1 MKPMKDMTQPTLSSI
16 QSRVASL
23 ENIPSAPAILLHVLK
38 QLEQPTEAVDVQR
51 LIDFVGHDKAIVA
64 QILRVAN
71 SPIFGQ
77 RQRINSIRGA
87 VMNLGLA
94 RMRDIALS
102 CSLLELGNVSPLV
115 DSTALWEHSLACA
128 LVSRKLA
135 RRLCYRDP
143 ERAYLAGL
151 LHDIGILVNMMLMP
165 DEYGNVIETA
175 TCMRREV
182 VSVEQELLGFTHAV
196 TGEFLANAWHLSEY
210 VSEAVRR
217 HHDPERASL
226 DAELVSIV
234 SVADRLTHLA
244 GLGLSPIEQRDRNC
258 FELPAWQV
266 LTRVNAQA
274 LAMDLAWFSFE
285 LESYVK
291 EVRTIVGVLF
301 RS

>member
-1 MKPMKDMTQPTLSSI
+1 MTQPILSSI

-38 QLEQPTEAVDVQR
+38 QLEQPTESVDVQR
-51 LIDFVGHDKAIVA
+51 LIDVIAHDKAIVA

-71 SPIFGQ
+71 SPLFGQ
-77 RQRINSIRGA
+77 RQRINSVRGA

-102 CSLLELGNVSPLV
+102 CSMMELGSVSPLV
-115 DSTALWEHSLACA
+115 DATALWEHSLACA

-135 RRLCYRDP
+135 RRLSYRDP

-151 LHDIGILVNMMLMP
+151 LHDIGILVNMMLIP
-165 DEYGNVIETA
+165 EEYREVIESA
-175 TCMRREV
+175 ASLRKEV
-182 VSVEQELLGFTHAV
+182 VAVEQELLGFTHAI
-196 TGEFLANAWHLSEY
+196 TGEFLANAWCLSED
-210 VSEAVRR
+210 VAEVVRR
-217 HHDPERASL
+217 HHDPESATL
-226 DAELVSIV
+226 DAELVSIIG
-234 SVADRLTHLA
+234 VADRLTNLA
-244 GLGLSPIEQRDRNC
+244 RLGLSPIEQRDRNC

-274 LAMDLAWFSFE
+274 LAMDLARFSFE
-285 LESYVK
+285 IESYVK
-291 EVRTIVGVLF
+291 EVRSIVGVLF